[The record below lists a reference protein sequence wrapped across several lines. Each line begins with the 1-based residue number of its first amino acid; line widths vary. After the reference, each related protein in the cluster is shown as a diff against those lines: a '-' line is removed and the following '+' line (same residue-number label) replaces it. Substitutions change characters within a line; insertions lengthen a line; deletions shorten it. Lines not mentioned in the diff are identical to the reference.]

1 MAREIE
7 VEMEM
12 EMKSEVGKG
21 RKGMEAAMA
30 DEGKCRSHH
39 ERKWISSI
47 CCRSSQQFTDCRDI
61 AAGSEEKAAE
71 TSGFDE
77 IRGECRSCTMVR
89 KLSQLVD
96 YEALPDY
103 LQDNEYIV
111 GHYRADWPLREA
123 FLSIFSLHNETVN
136 IWTHLIGF
144 FLFLGLTVYTVTK
157 IAQCGAIAESKFKV
171 SLPFFKSKYSES
183 HEIEFNQSRAD
194 VFYPH
199 QDNFTDAFTA
209 NSCRCISITASSG
222 NLDDR
227 CVLVNMNLDIAITRW
242 PFFIFLCGAMFCLLS
257 STACHLLSCHS
268 RRLSYFLWRLDYA
281 GISAMIT
288 TSFFPPVYYT
298 FLCDKMWREFYLTG
312 ISLIGL
318 TTVLVTLIPVFQ
330 ASNYRRFRAFLFL
343 GMGLSGIIPGL
354 HALFAHWNEPACITT
369 LVYETAMAFFYGLG
383 TLFYAT
389 RVPERWK
396 PGWFD
401 LAGHSHQIFHVLVIA
416 GAYTH
421 YKAGLMYLE
430 WRDSKGCE
438 V

>member
-157 IAQCGAIAESKFKV
+157 
-171 SLPFFKSKYSES
+171 LP
-183 HEIEFNQSRAD
+183 NVVRLPSR
-194 VFYPH
+194 
-199 QDNFTDAFTA
+199 
-209 NSCRCISITASSG
+209 NSRCISITASSG

-401 LAGHSHQIFHVLVIA
+401 LAGHSDQIFHVLVIA